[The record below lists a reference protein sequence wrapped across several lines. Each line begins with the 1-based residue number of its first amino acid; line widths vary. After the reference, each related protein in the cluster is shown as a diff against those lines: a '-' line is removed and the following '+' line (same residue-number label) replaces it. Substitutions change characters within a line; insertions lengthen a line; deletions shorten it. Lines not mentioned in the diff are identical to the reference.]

1 MLIVWVA
8 WPREHEPVYQGRKLS
23 RWLRIY
29 VANSL
34 PGDEQKRADAKEAIR
49 QIGTNALPCLVHWL
63 AYEPPRWNTPAMRLA
78 QRGKLRWLF
87 RKPLDQQT
95 GPRFY
100 GQIGFEIL
108 GPGAGAAVPD
118 LKRIALRRGTRYE
131 QSRQLAIEALRDIGA
146 DGLPALVEVLEQGD
160 ATDRGIARDYVL
172 MLNWVGVDVTAAVPG
187 LLLADRQLR
196 QQALRLNPDPGIFV
210 SSLQYDTPS
219 LVSALTNCL
228 WHSNATV
235 RLEATHYLG
244 WLSEKAR
251 SAEPA
256 LSHAFEDPD
265 PNVRDAATNAVYR
278 IVQGYP

>member
-1 MLIVWVA
+1 
-8 WPREHEPVYQGRKLS
+8 
-23 RWLRIY
+23 
-29 VANSL
+29 
-34 PGDEQKRADAKEAIR
+34 
-49 QIGTNALPCLVHWL
+49 
-63 AYEPPRWNTPAMRLA
+63 MRLA
-78 QRGKLRWLF
+78 QQGKLRWLF
-87 RKPLDQQT
+87 RKLLDQQT